1 MSDDKLQKAKNVL
14 NQSRELFRKIVAAY
28 AKISTPESVDIRLEE
43 VANNFSLGIDECER
57 SVEVVESFDKDI
69 QVTSYITVDM
79 KEVIQNIRGCLG
91 CLSKSSNNY
100 KNLAFTRPNRFFIT
114 TYLDGKIPKNI
125 ADQLLILLPSDKG
138 LCLVIDKLY
147 GFHSLDVLKNHL
159 LCALKKISDIATP
172 IKICIPKSSINSG
185 GTNTNT
191 FMKSIQS
198 MCDQFFPGAKIELQN
213 ISIDSTYA

>member
-28 AKISTPESVDIRLEE
+28 AKISNPESVDIRLEE

-57 SVEVVESFDKDI
+57 SVAVVESFDKDI

-114 TYLDGKIPKNI
+114 TYLDGEKPQNI
-125 ADQLLILLPSDKG
+125 ADQLLLLLPSDKG
-138 LCLVIDKLY
+138 LCLVIDTLY
-147 GFHSLDVLKNHL
+147 GFHSLDILKNHM

-172 IKICIPKSSINSG
+172 IKICIPKSSINSA

-198 MCDQFFPGAKIELQN
+198 MCDQFFPGAKIEVQN